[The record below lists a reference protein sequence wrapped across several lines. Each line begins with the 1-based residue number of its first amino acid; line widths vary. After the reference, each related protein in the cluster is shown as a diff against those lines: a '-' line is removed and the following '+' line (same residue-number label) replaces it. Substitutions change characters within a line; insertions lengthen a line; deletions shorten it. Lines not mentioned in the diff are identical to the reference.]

1 MWMWIWFGLA
11 LTLLVA
17 ELCTI
22 DLVAIWFAISAL
34 MLGILAAIFT
44 ELQFGWQALI
54 FVLLS
59 TGLFLATRPFVKKF
73 MKRKKGQ
80 ETNLELVIDNTARV
94 VEVIDNSREVGAA
107 KINGL
112 IWTARSVDGS
122 IIEVDELVLVKEI
135 KGNKLIVEKKI
146 GGQ

>member
-1 MWMWIWFGLA
+1 MWMWVWFGLTLA
-11 LTLLVA
+11 LLVT

-22 DLVAIWFAISAL
+22 DLVAVWFAIAAL
-34 MLGILAAIFT
+34 VLGVLTAIFT

-54 FVLLS
+54 FVVLS
-59 TGLFLATRPFVKKF
+59 AGLFLGTRPFVKKF

-80 ETNLELVIDNTARV
+80 ETNLELILGNTARV
-94 VEVIDNSREVGAA
+94 VETIDNSRESGAV

-122 IIEVDELVLVKEI
+122 ILEVDELALVKEI

-146 GGQ
+146 GDE

>member
-11 LTLLVA
+11 LLLVVA

-34 MLGILAAIFT
+34 ILGILAAIFT
-44 ELQFGWQALI
+44 ELQWGWQALI
-54 FVLLS
+54 FVVLS
-59 TGLFLATRPFVKKF
+59 VGLFLATRPFVKKF
-73 MKRKKGQ
+73 MRRKKGQ
-80 ETNLELVIDNTARV
+80 ETNLELIVGNTARV
-94 VEVIDNSREVGAA
+94 VETVENSREIGAV

-112 IWTARSVDGS
+112 IWTARSIDGS
-122 IIEVDELVLVKEI
+122 VLEVDELVLVREI
-135 KGNKLIVEKKI
+135 KGNKLIVEKI

>member
-11 LTLLVA
+11 LVFLVA

-22 DLVAIWFAISAL
+22 DLVAVWFAISAL
-34 MLGILAAIFT
+34 ILGILAAIFT
-44 ELQFGWQALI
+44 ELQWGWQALI
-54 FVLLS
+54 FVVLS
-59 TGLFLATRPFVKKF
+59 IGLFFATRPFVKKF
-73 MKRKKGQ
+73 MRRKKGQ
-80 ETNLELVIDNTARV
+80 ETNLELVVGNTARV
-94 VEVIDNSREVGAA
+94 VETIDNSRETGAA

-112 IWTARSVDGS
+112 VWTARSVDGS
-122 IIEVDELVLVKEI
+122 IVEVDELVLVKEI

>member
-1 MWMWIWFGLA
+1 MWMWVWFGLA
-11 LTLLVA
+11 LSLLVV

-22 DLVAIWFAISAL
+22 DLVAVWFAISAL
-34 MLGILAAIFT
+34 VLGILAAIFT

-54 FVLLS
+54 FVALS
-59 TGLFLATRPFVKKF
+59 AGLFLATRPFVKKF

-80 ETNLELVIDNTARV
+80 ETNLELIIGNTARV
-94 VEVIDNSREVGAA
+94 VETIDNSRESGAV

-122 IIEVDELVLVKEI
+122 ILEVDELALVKEI

-146 GGQ
+146 GGE

>member
-11 LTLLVA
+11 LLFVVV

-22 DLVAIWFAISAL
+22 DLVAVWFAISAL
-34 MLGILAAIFT
+34 ILGVIAAIFT

-59 TGLFLATRPFVKKF
+59 LVLFLATRPFVKKF
-73 MKRKKGQ
+73 MKRKRGQ
-80 ETNLELVIDNTARV
+80 ETNLELVVDNIARV
-94 VEVIDNSREVGAA
+94 VETIDNSREVGAA

-112 IWTARSVDGS
+112 VWTARSSDDSV
-122 IIEVDELVLVKEI
+122 IEVDELVLVKDI
-135 KGNKLIVEKKI
+135 KGNKLIVEKK
-146 GGQ
+146 

>member
-34 MLGILAAIFT
+34 VLGILAAIFT
-44 ELQFGWQALI
+44 ELQWGWQALI

-146 GGQ
+146 GGR